1 MDAQDDFLG
10 TGALVERARLCCHPW
25 EAGYSSKPTH
35 VTQAVYSLSSG
46 CGQLYPKHSLPRSP
60 ASVWAPGLRS
70 PPCWRREGG
79 HPGRLARLSVRIKS
93 RLELRS
99 RGRPLLGALAASLS
113 REQLPRRLGSRE
125 ALRAGGARSCPHCM
139 PNHCSWSAH
148 WAASLSLPSRS
159 PSSPLPSMSSTS
171 SS

>member
-1 MDAQDDFLG
+1 MLPSLG
-10 TGALVERARLCCHPW
+10 GGLLLQAHSRQTSSLLLELWMWLVTPEAL
-25 EAGYSSKPTH
+25 
-35 VTQAVYSLSSG
+35 
-46 CGQLYPKHSLPRSP
+46 LPRSP
-60 ASVWAPGLRS
+60 SSVWAPGLRS